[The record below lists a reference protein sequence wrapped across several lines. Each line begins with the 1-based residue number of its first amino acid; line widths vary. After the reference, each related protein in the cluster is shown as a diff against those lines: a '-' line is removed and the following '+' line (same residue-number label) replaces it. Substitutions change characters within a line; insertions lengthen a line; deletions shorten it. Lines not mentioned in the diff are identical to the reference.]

1 MDLASA
7 KRTGQEYSVTFIQNV
22 IRYVTL
28 ENVLVQVKLYA
39 TVALSMLIAMTLG
52 SVNVIMNGQ
61 GMRAQS
67 TLAIATPNVR
77 LV

>member
-67 TLAIATPNVR
+67 TLAIVTPNVR
-77 LV
+77 RV